1 VFVGVLKLSF
11 HLPGARSLKDKRQV
25 VRSFRDKV
33 RARLDVSIAEVDHLD
48 LHQRATFGVAV
59 VSNDATICDELLASV
74 GKMANNVR
82 DAVLVDR
89 ATEIMTINNLESVLE
104 PGPAKSM
111 DWDDVASA
119 RRTPPQVRQHD
130 DEDDDG

>member
-1 VFVGVLKLSF
+1 MFVGVLKLSF

-89 ATEIMTINNLESVLE
+89 ATEIMSVTNLASSIESAE
-104 PGPAKSM
+104 TPAKSM
-111 DWDDVASA
+111 DWDDGGE
-119 RRTPPQVRQHD
+119 PPLPRD
-130 DEDDDG
+130 DEEDTDHDG

>member
-1 VFVGVLKLSF
+1 MFVGVLKLSF

-33 RARLDVSIAEVDHLD
+33 RARLDVSIAEVEHLD

-74 GKMANNVR
+74 AKMANNVR

-89 ATEIMTINNLESVLE
+89 ATEIMSMTNLASTLE
-104 PGPAKSM
+104 A
-111 DWDDVASA
+111 
-119 RRTPPQVRQHD
+119 
-130 DEDDDG
+130 

>member
-1 VFVGVLKLSF
+1 MFVGVLKLSF

-89 ATEIMTINNLESVLE
+89 ATEIMPINNLESTLE

-111 DWDDVASA
+111 DWDDRAASERSA
-119 RRTPPQVRQHD
+119 PSEGD
-130 DEDDDG
+130 DEDGDG

>member
-1 VFVGVLKLSF
+1 MFVGVLRLAF

-33 RARLDVSIAEVDHLD
+33 RARLDVSIAEVEHLD

-59 VSNDATICDELLASV
+59 VSKDAVICDELLASV
-74 GKMANNVR
+74 AAMAGNVR

-89 ATEIMTINNLESVLE
+89 GTEIIKVAGLAADLGLSQRD
-104 PGPAKSM
+104 A
-111 DWDDVASA
+111 DDEGFEE
-119 RRTPPQVRQHD
+119 
-130 DEDDDG
+130 EDDDDG